1 MKRNNLVETTLAA
14 AALSAAA
21 VCQGAGAAEKKPNVL
36 FIAIDDMKPLMGCY
50 GDKTAITPNID
61 KIASESVVFLNNQ
74 CQWPV
79 CGPSRASIM
88 TGLRP
93 EHTGVMNLKTKMRD
107 VHPDI
112 LTIPQYFKE
121 NGYETVA
128 RGKIFDPRCVEG
140 GRVTDDPRS
149 WSMPYACPYGH
160 VKFKNKP
167 AFAAPDVSDDA
178 LTDGLIG
185 KEGVRLIG
193 ALANKEKP
201 FFIAV
206 GFKKPHLPFIAP
218 KKYWDMYD
226 ESKMPV
232 AKFQKPAAGVDP
244 SHNYHDSPEL
254 RGYGGIPKTG
264 PIPEDL
270 QRKLLHGYYACSSY
284 IDAQIGN
291 LIAELKKQGVYDNTI
306 ICLWGDHGWHL
317 GDHGMW
323 GKHTT
328 LEQAARAP
336 LIIHSPGEKKG
347 ERTKSPTEFLDVFP
361 TLCELAGFPIPKQ
374 LEGKSL
380 VPIMKNPDATV
391 KLGAITNFR
400 RKGFGY
406 SFRGERYRYVEWINP
421 KTKKIVARELY
432 DYEKDPL
439 ETVDYSKNPEYK
451 EIVERMAKELRET
464 AKGGCD
470 LLFETK

>member
-1 MKRNNLVETTLAA
+1 MRRNNLVEAALAATALAA
-14 AALSAAA
+14 A
-21 VCQGAGAAEKKPNVL
+21 CQGAAAERKEKPNVL

-50 GDKTAITPNID
+50 GDKTAVTPNID
-61 KIASESVVFLNNQ
+61 KLASRSVVFLNNQ

-93 EHTGVMNLKTKMRD
+93 EHTGVMNLKTKMRS
-107 VHPDI
+107 VHPEI

-121 NGYETVA
+121 NGYVTVG

-140 GRVTDDPRS
+140 GRKTDDPKS
-149 WSMPYACPYGH
+149 WSIPYKCPYGH
-160 VKFKNKP
+160 VEIQGKP
-167 AFAAPDVSDDA
+167 AFAAPEVADDA
-178 LTDGLIG
+178 LTDGKIA

-193 ALANKEKP
+193 ELSNKEKP

-218 KKYWDMYD
+218 KKYWDIYGK
-226 ESKMPV
+226 SKMPV

-244 SHNYHDSPEL
+244 SHNYHNSPEL
-254 RGYGGIPKTG
+254 RSYDGIPKTG
-264 PIPEDL
+264 AIPAEL
-270 QRKLLHGYYACSSY
+270 QRELLRGYYACSSY
-284 IDAQIGN
+284 IDAQIGK
-291 LIAELKKQGVYDNTI
+291 LIDALKNQGVYDNTI

-336 LIIHSPGEKKG
+336 LIIRAPGGTEGKK
-347 ERTKSPTEFLDVFP
+347 TTSPTEFIDVFP
-361 TLCELAGFPIPKQ
+361 TLCDLVGLPIPKQ
-374 LEGKSL
+374 LEGRSL
-380 VPIMKNPDATV
+380 VPIMKNPEAMV
-391 KLGAITNFR
+391 KPGAITNFH

-406 SFRGERYRYVEWINP
+406 SFRDKRYRYVVWINH
-421 KTKKIVARELY
+421 KTKKIVSRELY

-439 ETVDYSKNPEYK
+439 ETVDFSKNPEYK
-451 EIVERMAKELRET
+451 EIMERLDKELRET